1 MRPMRR
7 TEAYTE
13 LSCVL
18 SSRHSVSVRPPCPRS
33 TLQRVSRLLRPGRH
47 RQRSKP
53 SSESSATREELS
65 SEFGQYGGY
74 TRLHGALASTAVCL
88 ADGSSDADARRRDA
102 KQPGADASPQT
113 ATAATATADAD
124 ADSAN
129 VVERRRQRGRAIGRC
144 TSVATKLMLVILH
157 ANDPTVF
164 AILRYNHR

>member
-1 MRPMRR
+1 MRR

-13 LSCVL
+13 LSRVL
-18 SSRHSVSVRPPCPRS
+18 SSCHPVSVRPPRPRS

-65 SEFGQYGGY
+65 SASRPEFGQYGGY

-124 ADSAN
+124 ADFAN
-129 VVERRRQRGRAIGRC
+129 VVERRRGRAIGRC
-144 TSVATKLMLVILH
+144 TSVATKLMLVILR
-157 ANDPTVF
+157 ANDPTML
-164 AILRYNHR
+164 AIFRHDHS